1 MLMFFIPRMIAED
14 LTWSDFEQIQGQGS
28 VKREAKGSDLLLST
42 SAPVERTAREGQRVR
57 VEIPFRRQ
65 R

>member
-1 MLMFFIPRMIAED
+1 MFIPRMIAED

-28 VKREAKGSDLLLST
+28 VKERQKGSDLLLST
-42 SAPVERTAREGQRVR
+42 SAPVEREQLERARVR